1 MARHRPRPSSS
12 EALETERLWLRP
24 YQQGDLDLIVALYD
38 DAEVTA
44 FTKLGRRTAAETEH
58 ILAGYL
64 AAWRRLGL
72 GMRAMFLKPVQA
84 SARAPAR
91 AYVGE
96 FGLFAHGEAGGMALR
111 YALAKDYWGRGLA
124 TEAARATLDDGFGA
138 KGLERVLS
146 VVQTRNQASV
156 RIMEKLG
163 FQAQRRAMD
172 GESEIIVY
180 SLSRQQWSEDR

>member
-1 MARHRPRPSSS
+1 MTRHQPQQSSS

-24 YQQGDLDLIVALYD
+24 YEKGDRDLIVALYG

-44 FTKLGRRTAAETEH
+44 FTKLGQRTAVETER

-64 AAWRRLGL
+64 AAWRRHGL
-72 GMRAMFLKPVQA
+72 GMRAMFLKSAQA
-84 SARAPAR
+84 PGRTF
-91 AYVGE
+91 VGE

-111 YALAKDYWGRGLA
+111 YALAKDYWGQGLA
-124 TEAARATLDDGFGA
+124 TEAARATLDDAFGA
-138 KGLERVLS
+138 KGLESVLS

-163 FQAQRRAMD
+163 FQAQRRALD
-172 GESEIIVY
+172 GEAEIVFY
-180 SLSRQQWSEDR
+180 SLSRAQWREGR